1 MVLISSVGITVGNY
15 AILDPIHWDEFP
27 FGRVRTIYWSE
38 WEIYLLNG
46 ISNETSIMKPSI
58 FIDLQT
64 TLDGILACYN
74 TVLQQNGFLID
85 KFIDYFRLQ
94 VDVVSVVLVFVPAV

>member
-1 MVLISSVGITVGNY
+1 
-15 AILDPIHWDEFP
+15 
-27 FGRVRTIYWSE
+27 
-38 WEIYLLNG
+38 
-46 ISNETSIMKPSI
+46 MKPSI